1 MALFFKNCNRTCIVK
16 RTFVRFTIDF
26 SLFPLYTKTIT
37 LLTPIFFMLLEM
49 RYLYDVHLH
58 L

>member
-1 MALFFKNCNRTCIVK
+1 MALFSRTVTEPALPK
-16 RTFVRFTIDF
+16 EHLFDFSIDF

-37 LLTPIFFMLLEM
+37 LLTPIFFILLEM

>member
-1 MALFFKNCNRTCIVK
+1 MALFFKNCNRTCIAT
-16 RTFVRFTIDF
+16 RTFVRFSIDF

-37 LLTPIFFMLLEM
+37 LLTPIFFILLEM